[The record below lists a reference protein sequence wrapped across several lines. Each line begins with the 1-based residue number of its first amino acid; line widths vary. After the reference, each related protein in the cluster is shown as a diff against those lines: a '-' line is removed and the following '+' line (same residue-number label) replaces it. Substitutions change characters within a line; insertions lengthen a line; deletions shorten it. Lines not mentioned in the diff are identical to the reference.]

1 MLSRLTKVSTIR
13 KFRSKHSYEDA
24 SLIFSFLFPFD
35 ANSDHFSPFSSVLL
49 CFIYLGKMAL
59 PFKKPMM
66 MAAPLSRTFATTP
79 AGGDVVV
86 PECVDT
92 LEWVIESP
100 PNIHQFDE
108 PPLIVEIE
116 HLKNMQFEEI

>member
-1 MLSRLTKVSTIR
+1 MRFTPRAIPVPAVRT
-13 KFRSKHSYEDA
+13 
-24 SLIFSFLFPFD
+24 
-35 ANSDHFSPFSSVLL
+35 FSS
-49 CFIYLGKMAL
+49 
-59 PFKKPMM
+59 
-66 MAAPLSRTFATTP
+66 APA

-86 PECVDT
+86 PELVDT

-116 HLKNMQFEEI
+116 HLKAMTFEEL